1 MLTGPCGAVWG
12 QKAILNMHNCIR
24 FYMESVPF
32 HSCYNTDMMLCM
44 KSEKKAVIR
53 MEKASKSEL
62 FPRIWNSSFV
72 RVLIYALLCQFTMS
86 ITNTVLPLYV
96 INGLGMSAA
105 QSGLLGTA
113 FTIGSVC
120 CRFVAGYICDRLGRR
135 VTMVLGA
142 GIVAVSLFMLG
153 IQATLIMLLV
163 FKVIQGVGHALNSTT
178 SNAVA
183 AEVLPRDKVG
193 QGIGYYSLHS
203 MLTNAIGPTLSLALM
218 GVGVA
223 AAAGGQNYLLPML
236 VGAGM
241 GVVAVL
247 IGLSMNYEK
256 KVKAQNPDAFRRPDG
271 IHISDFIER
280 RSLLPAV
287 MMFFTSFASG
297 AGVYMIVFANDYKF
311 ASVSIYY
318 IINAL
323 VSVGFRF
330 AFGSKLDAIKP
341 RTVAIIAIAINVLSY
356 ALLGI
361 TLSEWAFI
369 TSAVLMG
376 VYQSMLTP
384 TFNAMAMKMAPKSRS
399 GAASS
404 TYWLGFDGGM
414 AIGMLFFGVIID
426 WGSYPAAFLFS
437 AGYMLLFGIVA
448 FFILRK
454 VRPLRELEN
463 PQE

>member
-1 MLTGPCGAVWG
+1 
-12 QKAILNMHNCIR
+12 
-24 FYMESVPF
+24 
-32 HSCYNTDMMLCM
+32 
-44 KSEKKAVIR
+44 
-53 MEKASKSEL
+53 MEKGSKTEL
-62 FPRIWNSSFV
+62 FLGIWNSSFV
-72 RVLIYALLCQFTMS
+72 RVLIYAILCQFTMS

-120 CRFVAGYICDRLGRR
+120 CRFVAGYICDRFGRR
-135 VTMVLGA
+135 FTLVLGA
-142 GIVAVSLFMLG
+142 GIVALALFMLG
-153 IQATLIMLLV
+153 FQATLIMLLV
-163 FKVIQGVGHALNSTT
+163 FKVIQGIGHALNSTT

-218 GVGVA
+218 GVGA
-223 AAAGGQNYLLPML
+223 AAVSGGQNYLLPML
-236 VGAGM
+236 VGGGM
-241 GVVAVL
+241 GVAALL

-256 KVKAQNPDAFRRPDG
+256 KLKAQNPGAFRRPQG
-271 IHISDFIER
+271 IHVTDFVDR
-280 RSLLPAV
+280 RALLPAV

-297 AGVYMIVFANDYKF
+297 AGVYMIVFANDYGF
-311 ASVSIYY
+311 ASVGIYY
-318 IINAL
+318 VINAV

-330 AFGSKLDAIKP
+330 LLGSKLDAIKP
-341 RTVAIIAIAINVLSY
+341 RTVAVIAIAINVLSY
-356 ALLGI
+356 ALLGF

-376 VYQSMLTP
+376 MYQSMLTP
-384 TFNAMAMKMAPKSRS
+384 TFNAMAMKMVPESRS

-414 AIGMLFFGVIID
+414 AIGMLFFGAIID

-437 AGYMLLFGIVA
+437 AAYMLLFGIVA

-454 VRPLRELEN
+454 VKPLRELVN
-463 PQE
+463 PTE